1 MIEMELAA
9 GEAALVGPY
18 TLRVLAVR
26 RGQVVFAL
34 DGPGQEGPGH
44 EPTAA
49 GPDGAERPAAPA
61 RSPASRPGR
70 GRRPR

>member
-26 RGQVVFAL
+26 RGKVVFAL
-34 DGPGQEGPGH
+34 DGPGH

-49 GPDGAERPAAPA
+49 GPDGADRPERKAVPA
-61 RSPASRPGR
+61 RSPASRPGT
-70 GRRPR
+70 GRRSR